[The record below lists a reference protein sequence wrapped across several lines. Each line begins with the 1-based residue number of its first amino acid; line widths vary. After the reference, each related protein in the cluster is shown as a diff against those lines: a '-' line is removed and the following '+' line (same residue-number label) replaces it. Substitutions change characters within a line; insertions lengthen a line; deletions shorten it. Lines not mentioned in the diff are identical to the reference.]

1 MQRYLIALFFQCC
14 LTASSQTIEQNW
26 ENYIQSIDGK
36 PVSINVDLGFGA
48 FAPINGRSFVII
60 VRTKIIN
67 PDSRGLPYPEEDIT
81 LLQMEEG
88 LISKLASATGAV
100 FTGRF
105 TQRGIREFYF
115 YAPDTIGYEI
125 AVKQEM
131 KELPQYE
138 WLSKGKSDPKWEN
151 YFTVLYPP
159 AMELVKINS
168 KRQIELF
175 SKNGQ
180 LQSKPMPIAHTFLF
194 TDLNGRE
201 KFLRNIPFQGFKIVS
216 MPATVDANAGK
227 FILVLERLADINE
240 GWIDQLVI
248 PLAQAA
254 QLNGGKYIDWT
265 IENQ

>member
-1 MQRYLIALFFQCC
+1 MQRYLIALFFHCC
-14 LTASSQTIEQNW
+14 LSATSQTIEQDW

-36 PVSINVDLGFGA
+36 PVSINVDLGFGLS
-48 FAPINGRSFVII
+48 APIKERSYVII

-67 PDSRGLPYPEEDIT
+67 PDTRGMPYPEEDIT
-81 LLQMEEG
+81 LLEMEEG

-115 YAPDTIGYEI
+115 YAPDTVGYEI

-131 KELPQYE
+131 KEFPKYE
-138 WLSKGKSDPKWEN
+138 WLSKGKNDPKWEN

-159 AMELVKINS
+159 AMELLKIRS
-168 KRQIELF
+168 KRQIELL

-180 LQSKPMPIAHTFLF
+180 LQSKSVSVAHTLLF
-194 TDLNGRE
+194 SDSNGRE
-201 KFLRNIPFQGFKIVS
+201 KFLRNIPFQGFKIAS
-216 MPATVDANAGK
+216 MPETMDANVGK
-227 FILVLERLADINE
+227 FILVIERPADINK
-240 GWIDQLVI
+240 GWIDNFII

-254 QLNGGKYIDWT
+254 QLNGGKYIEWS